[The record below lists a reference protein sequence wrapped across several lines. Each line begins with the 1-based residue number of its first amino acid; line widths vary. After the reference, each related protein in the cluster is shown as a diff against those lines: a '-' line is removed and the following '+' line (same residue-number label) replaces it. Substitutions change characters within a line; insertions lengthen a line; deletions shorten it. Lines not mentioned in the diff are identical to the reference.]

1 MRVLGPGWHC
11 VGNCFDTYN
20 KDLPSTADKRG
31 VHRNTIRRR
40 GSEIP
45 SCEVGEKLFT
55 VTSLSSVV
63 HIHTLS
69 CA

>member
-31 VHRNTIRRR
+31 VHRNTIRR

-45 SCEVGEKLFT
+45 CPVKLER
-55 VTSLSSVV
+55 SYLQ
-63 HIHTLS
+63 
-69 CA
+69 